1 MVQRMEYGDKKPQR
15 AFPRG
20 CMEFQTGEQDYEWL
34 KDCYVCEVALLE
46 CVPGLNEKLWN
57 ASFQCCKVRPLG
69 GRKKRWIRVFGIP
82 LHVWTW
88 EFFRKVVSEWG
99 EIITMD
105 AQTRNR
111 ERSNFAQLYVYS
123 TSPDFILENIRVKV
137 DDESF

>member
-1 MVQRMEYGDKKPQR
+1 MEYGDKKPQR

-69 GRKKRWIRVFGIP
+69 GRK
-82 LHVWTW
+82 
-88 EFFRKVVSEWG
+88 VVSEWG